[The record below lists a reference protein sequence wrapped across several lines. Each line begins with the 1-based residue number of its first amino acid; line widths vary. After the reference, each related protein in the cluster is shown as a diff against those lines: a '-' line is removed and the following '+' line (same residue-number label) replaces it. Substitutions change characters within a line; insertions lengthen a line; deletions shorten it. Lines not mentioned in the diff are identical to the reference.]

1 MERNISVLPSLSLK
15 GLTERTK
22 DLLLALAI
30 ALFGII
36 GSYLILG
43 RSIQADTQSQN
54 NTTMVKKDQTFHV
67 LENKQLS
74 NINEREINT
83 RLLIKGDL
91 IPGNDITFNYIAFD
105 ESKKY
110 LIDYGNGM
118 RRRFSN
124 NLVQQKF
131 SEPGIYIV
139 NLYEF
144 NENRWKLVSSQT
156 VTIKSSL
163 DRSVSFL

>member
-1 MERNISVLPSLSLK
+1 
-15 GLTERTK
+15 
-22 DLLLALAI
+22 
-30 ALFGII
+30 
-36 GSYLILG
+36 
-43 RSIQADTQSQN
+43 
-54 NTTMVKKDQTFHV
+54 MVKKDQTFHV

-156 VTIKSSL
+156 VTIKSSI
-163 DRSVSFL
+163 DRSVSCLYIISF